1 MVNAY
6 QESSGVIRYL
16 TPSDDAFDKAKEL
29 VAQYKSAID
38 AYEKQI
44 NKFSDDIK
52 PAARAVVSKGA
63 NYAYYSKLSSVCK
76 EEVSANRGFYDTL
89 KNVVSSREKFVVYNR
104 NDDTIDNNFQKSM
117 SKFKYR
123 SDENEQLQMAE
134 SAVDDMK
141 AIFDV

>member
-29 VAQYKSAID
+29 VARYKSAID
-38 AYEKQI
+38 AYEKEI

-63 NYAYYSKLSSVCK
+63 NYATILS
-76 EEVSANRGFYDTL
+76 
-89 KNVVSSREKFVVYNR
+89 
-104 NDDTIDNNFQKSM
+104 
-117 SKFKYR
+117 
-123 SDENEQLQMAE
+123 
-134 SAVDDMK
+134 
-141 AIFDV
+141 